1 MLEVNG
7 VSKLYENSRG
17 VKDIHF
23 SMQRGEI
30 VGFLG
35 PNGAGKTTTM
45 RMITGYLN
53 PTGGNIL
60 VDGLSMADHPRKAR
74 RKIGYLPETPP
85 LYPEMTVRS
94 YLKFVADLRDVPVRA
109 QKGRVNEI
117 IDKLGLNGRE
127 NQIIRSLSKGYKQRL
142 GLAQAIVHKPD
153 LLVLDEPTS
162 GLDPKQIIE
171 IRSLIR
177 ELGENHTVLLSTHIL
192 PEVNTL
198 CNRVLIINQGQ
209 IVLDEKPE
217 MLGATMGDT
226 FEVSLEVKGPREE
239 VISLLG
245 STAGIAAVREL
256 ADASGGVYAGGPHL
270 PGIRTSGESQAGWAA
285 DAEAQGAA
293 PGSAD
298 EGEAAPAAAGET
310 AEAGTPQ
317 PADAAGADAG
327 ATALPQADTK
337 LHADAADVPEALP
350 EAPGSIGSVD
360 DPAAPDA
367 PAKPQQ
373 AGATPVSRPGDASPA
388 GGAPEAPG
396 TVKLLVSS
404 ADSTDIREPLFFRL
418 AEAGYP
424 ILEMKRE
431 SLSLED
437 IFLKLTTDESLSAD
451 PDGDR
456 ESSRGETSK
465 LDRVSRW
472 LPLKDKSGSKVA
484 GQSKG
489 GGEDA

>member
-17 VKDIHF
+17 VREINF

-217 MLGATMGDT
+217 MLGVTMGDT

-239 VISLLG
+239 IISLLG

-256 ADASGGVYAGGPHL
+256 ADSASAAAALGLAGAPVAASGASDAADGEAGAASGGAGDTASEAAEAAAVALASPDAAVEPAGSSGSAVQADGPGGPQ
-270 PGIRTSGESQAGWAA
+270 SGALE
-285 DAEAQGAA
+285 E
-293 PGSAD
+293 
-298 EGEAAPAAAGET
+298 PAAAGAGASAAPQAKTGGQQTASSGET
-310 AEAGTPQ
+310 A
-317 PADAAGADAG
+317 
-327 ATALPQADTK
+327 
-337 LHADAADVPEALP
+337 
-350 EAPGSIGSVD
+350 
-360 DPAAPDA
+360 PD
-367 PAKPQQ
+367 
-373 AGATPVSRPGDASPA
+373 
-388 GGAPEAPG
+388 

-437 IFLKLTTDESLSAD
+437 IFLKLTTDESLSGSAD
-451 PDGDR
+451 DEP
-456 ESSRGETSK
+456 ESRPGQPSR
-465 LDRVSRW
+465 LDRVSKW
-472 LPLKDKSGSKVA
+472 LPLKDKSGSVAA

-489 GGEDA
+489 GGENA